1 MNKSFYAIAMISGT
15 IIGAGIF
22 SLPYIASKVGLL
34 LMFFYIVVLGI
45 LVNLVH
51 LYLGEIALQTPDN
64 KRLAGFAKIHL
75 GDWAEKIASFS
86 TIFGFFGALLAY
98 LVIGGEFLGNLLS
111 PIFGGSSFFYVILF
125 FSLGSFVIFSG
136 IKAIAKIE
144 FWGMFLFLTILLFI
158 FFNKIS
164 LISGANLVFLPKSLG
179 SGNWFL
185 PYGPILF
192 SLWGASII
200 PEAEEMIPD
209 KKHLLKKILVSAI
222 LIPIFVYLLFTF
234 LVLGITG
241 TQTTESALGGLGKA
255 LGSGFMSLV
264 FLFGFLTT
272 FNAFLSAGV
281 TLKKSFLYDLKIERK
296 IAWAITC
303 FVPLILFLMGIK
315 SFIPIISIIGGVT
328 IGIDGILILLMY
340 HKINR
345 KNILVYPLILIF
357 IFGIIY
363 EIIYFVK

>member
-1 MNKSFYAIAMISGT
+1 MF
-15 IIGAGIF
+15 
-22 SLPYIASKVGLL
+22 LYIL
-34 LMFFYIVVLGI
+34 VLGI
-45 LVNLVH
+45 LINLVH

-75 GDWAEKIASFS
+75 GQWAEKVAFIS
-86 TIFGFFGALLAY
+86 TILGLFGAMLAY
-98 LVIGGEFLGNLLS
+98 LIIGGEFLGNLLS
-111 PIFGGSSFFYVILF
+111 PFLGGSNFFYVLLF
-125 FSLGSFVIFSG
+125 FTIGSLVIFGG

-144 FWGMFLFLTILLFI
+144 LWGMSLFLIILLFI
-158 FFNKIS
+158 FFKES
-164 LISGANLVFLPKSLG
+164 HLIDAKNLIFSFKLAGAD
-179 SGNWFL
+179 NWFL

-209 KKHLLKKILVSAI
+209 KKHLLKRILVTAI
-222 LIPIFVYLLFTF
+222 LIPIFVYLLFIF

-241 TQTTESALGGLGKA
+241 SQTTDSALGGLGSA
-255 LGSGFMSLV
+255 LGSGFSWLV

-272 FNAFLSAGV
+272 FNAFLSVGV

-303 FVPLILFLMGIK
+303 FVPLLLFLIGLK
-315 SFIPIISIIGGVT
+315 NFIPIISIIGGVM

-340 HKINR
+340 HKIKP
-345 KNILVYPLILIF
+345 KNLLVYPLILIF

-363 EIIYFVK
+363 EIIYFIK

>member
-1 MNKSFYAIAMISGT
+1 MPKSFYAIAMISGT

-34 LMFFYIVVLGI
+34 LMAFYVLGLGLMI
-45 LVNLVH
+45 NLVH

-75 GDWAEKIASFS
+75 GPWAERVAFITTAL
-86 TIFGFFGALLAY
+86 GLFGALLAY
-98 LVIGGEFLGNLLS
+98 LIIGGEFLHHMLS
-111 PIFGGSSFFYVILF
+111 PFLGGSVFLYTMLF
-125 FSLGSFVIFSG
+125 FSLASSIIFFG

-144 FWGMFLFLTILLFI
+144 LWGMFLFLVILLFL
-158 FFNKIS
+158 FFKEQF
-164 LISGANLVFLPKSLG
+164 LINGSNLILFPQNLG
-179 SGNWFL
+179 NGNWFL

-209 KKHLLKKILVSAI
+209 KKHLLKRILVSAI
-222 LIPIFVYLLFTF
+222 LIPVFVYLLFIF

-241 TQTTESALGGLGKA
+241 QATTESALGGLGNA
-255 LGSGFMSLV
+255 LGNGFTGWI

-272 FNAFLSAGV
+272 FNAFLSAGI

-303 FVPLILFLMGIK
+303 FIPLFLFLMGITHFL
-315 SFIPIISIIGGVT
+315 SIISIIGGVM

-345 KNILVYPLILIF
+345 KNLLVYPLIAMF
-357 IFGIIY
+357 VFGIIY

>member
-1 MNKSFYAIAMISGT
+1 MPKSLYAIAMISGT

-22 SLPYIASKVGLL
+22 SLPYIASKVGFSV
-34 LMFFYIVVLGI
+34 MIIYILGLGI
-45 LVNLVH
+45 LINLVH

-75 GDWAEKIASFS
+75 GNWAEKVAFVS
-86 TIFGFFGALLAY
+86 TVLGLFGALLAY
-98 LVIGGEFLGNLLS
+98 LIIGGQFLGNLLS
-111 PIFGGSSFFYVILF
+111 PFLGGSNFFYVILF
-125 FSLGSFVIFSG
+125 FSLGSLIIFGG

-144 FWGMFLFLTILLFI
+144 LWGMFLFLAILLFI
-158 FFNKIS
+158 FFKERF
-164 LISGANLVFLPKSLG
+164 LIDGANLVFSFKSLG

-209 KKHLLKKILVSAI
+209 KKHLLKRILVFSI
-222 LIPIFVYLLFTF
+222 LIPIFVYLFFIF

-241 TQTTESALGGLGKA
+241 SQTTESALVGLGHA
-255 LGSGFMSLV
+255 LGNGFTSLI

-315 SFIPIISIIGGVT
+315 DFINIISIIGGVM

-340 HKINR
+340 HKINK

-363 EIIYFVK
+363 EIIYFVR

>member
-1 MNKSFYAIAMISGT
+1 
-15 IIGAGIF
+15 
-22 SLPYIASKVGLL
+22 
-34 LMFFYIVVLGI
+34 
-45 LVNLVH
+45 
-51 LYLGEIALQTPDN
+51 
-64 KRLAGFAKIHL
+64 
-75 GDWAEKIASFS
+75 
-86 TIFGFFGALLAY
+86 
-98 LVIGGEFLGNLLS
+98 
-111 PIFGGSSFFYVILF
+111 
-125 FSLGSFVIFSG
+125 
-136 IKAIAKIE
+136 
-144 FWGMFLFLTILLFI
+144 
-158 FFNKIS
+158 
-164 LISGANLVFLPKSLG
+164 LPKSLG

>member
-1 MNKSFYAIAMISGT
+1 MHKSFYAIAMISGT

-34 LMFFYIVVLGI
+34 VMFLYILVLGI
-45 LVNLVH
+45 LINQVH

-75 GDWAEKIASFS
+75 GNWAEKIAFIS
-86 TIFGFFGALLAY
+86 TVIGLFGALLAY
-98 LVIGGEFLGNLLS
+98 LIIGGEFLGNLLS
-111 PIFGGSSFFYVILF
+111 PYLGGSSFFYVLLF
-125 FSLGSFVIFSG
+125 FSSASLVIFGG

-144 FWGMFLFLTILLFI
+144 FWGMLLFLTILLFI
-158 FFNKIS
+158 FFKERS
-164 LISGANLVFLPKSLG
+164 LISGTNLVLLPGSLG

-209 KKHLLKKILVSAI
+209 KKHLLKKILVFAI
-222 LIPIFVYLLFTF
+222 LIPIFVYALFTI

-241 TQTTESALGGLGKA
+241 HETTKSALGGLA
-255 LGSGFMSLV
+255 SVLGNGFTSLI

-303 FVPLILFLMGIK
+303 FVPLILFLIGIK
-315 SFIPIISIIGGVT
+315 DFISIISIIGGVM

-345 KNILVYPLILIF
+345 KNLLVYPLILMF